1 MLRTRWLVPGFSAL
15 LLGILMVSC
24 GGLGSYAAALDG
36 TNWTLES
43 ISGAQPLA
51 STTITLTFDGGT
63 VGGSGGCNSYGGKFT
78 ATDTELA
85 FSNLSSTEMAC
96 ETAIM
101 AQEASFFAAL
111 GSEVTYQRSDTSLG
125 LTNRVNSQ
133 VLVFVPTVTDSASLP

>member
-43 ISGAQPLA
+43 INGAQPLA
-51 STTITLTFDGGT
+51 STTVTLTFDSGT
-63 VGGSGGCNSYGGKFT
+63 VGGSGGCNSYGGGFT
-78 ATDTELA
+78 ATVDTLL

-101 AQEASFFAAL
+101 AQEAAFFVAL
-111 GSEVTYQRSDTSLG
+111 GSEVTYQRSDASLG
-125 LTNRVNSQ
+125 LTSQANGQ
-133 VLVFVPTVTDSASLP
+133 VLVFVPTVTDSAALP